1 MSDFAALPRSILSF
15 AGDSI
20 AFILVVKCTVVLA
33 IAWLAHGMLSGRNPR
48 WRVVLWRATM
58 IGVAVVALLS
68 SAPPIVEYRFDPAD
82 AITVEKER
90 GTARALPMQNSI
102 EASNTAVAMA
112 PAVASTRQDPHRASN
127 SLSPQPIRSGK
138 PERAAARWTFGAG
151 WWTGLIWLAG
161 VIVLTVRLIVA
172 GIAVDRLVRRSSQ
185 APEAIDRK
193 CQAIARRLRCNRAVP
208 VRVTS
213 EFSSPCLVG
222 IVRAVLLLPESA
234 DSEHGAGDLAAI
246 LAHEL
251 AHARNH
257 DLAWNFGAHVVS
269 ILLWFHPLAWRIRAA
284 HTAACDAVCDAV
296 AADLVGDVVSY
307 GRTLARLAVQ
317 ASSLTTTHGLAM
329 ARTSDVGRRL
339 DALNKKVFPTPLSR
353 RRVGA
358 VLCVGSVLLMLVGG
372 LGFTRTTA
380 LSNTEIFPNAQTGPS
395 QTAGPATSR
404 ASNAPAGYR
413 IRGRVID
420 SGGRPVHAA
429 KAVLGRSRSDA
440 LLPTV
445 TTDVRGE
452 FVFEKCAD
460 ESTVV
465 TIQAE
470 GFAPD
475 IREVRVNERLEPI
488 EFRLQP
494 AAVLRLRVV
503 DVRGTP
509 VDGAFVFTQTWRE
522 YKTLDLREKTDSQGR
537 FVWHSAPRRRSVL

>member
-1 MSDFAALPRSILSF
+1 M
-15 AGDSI
+15 
-20 AFILVVKCTVVLA
+20 
-33 IAWLAHGMLSGRNPR
+33 
-48 WRVVLWRATM
+48 
-58 IGVAVVALLS
+58 
-68 SAPPIVEYRFDPAD
+68 
-82 AITVEKER
+82 
-90 GTARALPMQNSI
+90 
-102 EASNTAVAMA
+102 
-112 PAVASTRQDPHRASN
+112 
-127 SLSPQPIRSGK
+127 
-138 PERAAARWTFGAG
+138 
-151 WWTGLIWLAG
+151 
-161 VIVLTVRLIVA
+161 
-172 GIAVDRLVRRSSQ
+172 RRSSL
-185 APEAIDRK
+185 AREAIDRQ

-222 IVRAVLLLPESA
+222 IVRAACCCRNRRVLNTWREILRRFSPTSWHTHETTTWLGI
-234 DSEHGAGDLAAI
+234 SELTSSRSCSGSTRWPGG
-246 LAHEL
+246 
-251 AHARNH
+251 
-257 DLAWNFGAHVVS
+257 FG
-269 ILLWFHPLAWRIRAA
+269 RR

-307 GRTLARLAVQ
+307 GRTLARLALR
-317 ASSLTTTHGLAM
+317 ASLLTTAHGLAM

-395 QTAGPATSR
+395 QPAGPATSR
-404 ASNAPAGYR
+404 AGNAPAGYR
-413 IRGRVID
+413 VRGRVID
-420 SGGRPVHAA
+420 SGGRPVYAA

-440 LLPTV
+440 ILPTV

-509 VDGAFVFTQTWRE
+509 VEGAFVFTQTWRE
-522 YKTLDLREKTDSQGR
+522 YHTLDLREKTDSQGR
-537 FVWHSAPRRRSVL
+537 FVWHSAPRDAVFFDIGKDGFMSRREFPLIVSEREQIVDSAAEACDRRPDNRRRDGQGPAEVPHHQRGRISKVRNISIGVVERR